1 MDRRYAVKE
10 LQFSTGRRMALMVA
24 VAIGLSGAP
33 LFAHDMWIEPMTFSP
48 DAGEI
53 VGVKLRVGQ
62 DFLGDPLPRD
72 PALINQFVVEDAA
85 GRRPVVGRTGS
96 DPAGFIRAE
105 TPGLLVVGY
114 RSNPSTVEETAEKF
128 NQYLKEEGL
137 DE

>member
-1 MDRRYAVKE
+1 MQPISFVVAV
-10 LQFSTGRRMALMVA
+10 MAL
-24 VAIGLSGAP
+24 SSAP
-33 LFAHDMWIEPMTFSP
+33 LLAHDMWIEPMTFSP

-72 PALINQFVVEDAA
+72 PALIHQFVEDAA
-85 GRRPVVGRTGS
+85 GRRPVVGRAGS

-128 NQYLKEEGL
+128 N
-137 DE
+137 